1 MREQVIAKRYARAL
15 FAIGQEQGG
24 EELKTYGQHLEQLA
38 QVMREAPQLVRLFR
52 NPIVRVEHKKGV
64 VNAILDRLEITGT
77 VRQFCFYLA
86 DRERLANFLEIQEYF
101 SRLLDAN
108 EGILRGELVTAI
120 DLTKTKQDQITKKLE
135 KQLQGQLVLD
145 YETDASILGGLV
157 LRVGDKVYDASLRA
171 QLDQMRET
179 IKRGE

>member
-15 FAIGQEQGG
+15 FAIGHEKGG
-24 EELKTYGQHLEQLA
+24 DELNTYGQHLAQLA
-38 QVMREAPQLVRLFR
+38 EVMREAPQLVRLFR
-52 NPIVRVEHKKGV
+52 NPIVRVEHKKAV
-64 VNAILDRLEITGT
+64 VTALLDKLEISGT
-77 VRQFCFYLA
+77 VRQFCLYLA
-86 DRERLANFLEIQEYF
+86 DRERLANFLDIQEYF

-120 DLTKTKQDQITKKLE
+120 DLTKTKQDQIAKKLE
-135 KQLQGQLVLD
+135 KQLQGQLVLN

-157 LRVGDKVYDASLRA
+157 LKVGDKVYDASLRA